1 MLKLISNNT
10 ELEIIERKYRL
21 RIKMRRIEEI
31 LLTCFSVKRMQIL
44 LSKSDVELDRARIK
58 NRIKRLIRLHHE
70 CRLLVCGNYSSIGL
84 VHSRPLDGY
93 ELLKMRVRSGN
104 KADDRSKYLNKQLKR
119 GM

>member
-70 CRLLVCGNYSSIGL
+70 CRLLNKEY
-84 VHSRPLDGY
+84 Y
-93 ELLKMRVRSGN
+93 EAITTVYIN
-104 KADDRSKYLNKQLKR
+104 NI
-119 GM
+119 